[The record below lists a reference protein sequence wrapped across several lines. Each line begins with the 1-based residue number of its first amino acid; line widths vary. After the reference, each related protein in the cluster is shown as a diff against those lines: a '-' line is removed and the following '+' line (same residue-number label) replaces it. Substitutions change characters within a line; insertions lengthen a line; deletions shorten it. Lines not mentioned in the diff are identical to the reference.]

1 MVEVFSVMHVDMGYS
16 PKITGGR
23 RRGKER
29 HQRTHKDRL
38 RGWQKGDGDR
48 GQSRQRGDQRRVG
61 WVSGKVAVSWEV
73 EGKGP
78 EVELGSQRSTSVR
91 AECDGRLGTPRA
103 RGKAGKFWVM
113 EKQELLRR

>member
-1 MVEVFSVMHVDMGYS
+1 MWTWVTVPKSQEEEGGVRRDTKGHTRTDSEAGKREMVTEA
-16 PKITGGR
+16 KA
-23 RRGKER
+23 GKEGTR
-29 HQRTHKDRL
+29 GEWGGCLARL
-38 RGWQKGDGDR
+38 
-48 GQSRQRGDQRRVG
+48 
-61 WVSGKVAVSWEV
+61 AVSWEV